1 MFIGDE
7 ANPFKAD
14 REDFRDEI
22 ERLEAEQ
29 ATFLAAFEDDGKVV
43 AGPEAWFQNSPW
55 MRLFPATACLC
66 PARRTE
72 RRYVKSKASRPVC
85 PACS

>member
-43 AGPEAWFQNSPW
+43 AGPELGFKTHLG
-55 MRLFPATACLC
+55 MRLVSGYRMPL
-66 PARRTE
+66 PGARN
-72 RRYVKSKASRPVC
+72 
-85 PACS
+85 